1 MITIDPPSS
10 SSAHPSPDVNRPA
23 LSVNRPALPL
33 NRPALLRGGLT
44 RFLKRAQ
51 AAVGLVG
58 EVSVLLTDDV
68 RMRELNRGFRG
79 KRKTTDVLSF
89 PAMTMPGLPAEH
101 QHAGDLAISLEVAAR
116 QAAAFGHTVEVEL
129 RVLLLHGLLHLAG
142 FDHEVDAGEMQAREM
157 ALRGELK
164 LPSGLIE
171 RADTGRVAARQTAK
185 APAAKRGVRA

>member
-10 SSAHPSPDVNRPA
+10 SSPQDAAHAGLPA
-23 LSVNRPALPL
+23 ISKSS
-33 NRPALLRGGLT
+33 LT

-51 AAVGLVG
+51 TAVGLAG

-89 PAMTMPGLPAEH
+89 PAPSIPGLPAEH
-101 QHAGDLAISLEVAAR
+101 QHAGDLAISVAVAGE
-116 QAAAFGHTVEVEL
+116 QAAAFGHTLEVEV
-129 RVLLLHGLLHLAG
+129 RVLILHGLLHLAG
-142 FDHEVDAGEMQAREM
+142 LDHETDAGEMRAREL
-157 ALRGELK
+157 ALREKLK

-171 RADTGRVAARQTAK
+171 RAGSGAGRPK
-185 APAAKRGVRA
+185 PKGGLRA

>member
-10 SSAHPSPDVNRPA
+10 LSTEVLPQSIRPV
-23 LSVNRPALPL
+23 LSKSMLA
-33 NRPALLRGGLT
+33 

-89 PAMTMPGLPAEH
+89 PAPTIPGLPVEH
-101 QHAGDLAISLEVAAR
+101 QHAGDLAISVEVAER
-116 QAAAFGHTVEVEL
+116 QAAAFGHTLAIEL
-129 RVLLLHGLLHLAG
+129 RVLMLHGLLHLAG
-142 FDHEVDAGEMQAREM
+142 LDHETDSGEMQEREL
-157 ALRGELK
+157 ALRSELK

-171 RADTGRVAARQTAK
+171 RAGAVAAVRRPAK
-185 APAAKRGVRA
+185 GRGVRA